1 MKIMKNYLLLLS
13 IPITFG
19 VGYFSS
25 QLQSN
30 NSQVQSTVLAATK
43 DLPKWK
49 ENSGSAFSNKMY
61 RYDDPKTGVE
71 YLVAWSS
78 NQSSISITP
87 RLNKNGSVI
96 TH

>member
-30 NSQVQSTVLAATK
+30 NSQVQSTVSAAAK

-49 ENSGSAFSNKMY
+49 EDSGSAFGNKMY

-71 YLVAWSS
+71 YLVTASYQNGVS
-78 NQSSISITP
+78 MTP